1 MLLVL
6 QEVNYKLCYVVGGL
20 ILDFRESD
28 TRTV

>member
-6 QEVNYKLCYVVGGL
+6 QEVNYKLCLVVGGL